1 MERKKNHMFLRD
13 VVVALTF
20 AALFFM
26 SVFAGLLSET
36 NPAYAADKQK
46 VFKWRMQDIWGT
58 ETVYHKANQKLVDR
72 IRQMSDGRLDITM
85 FPRGAMATP
94 RNTFDAMSRGV
105 FQGHISAPAYWA
117 GKIPACTILMSVP
130 AGIDNVDDFNVW
142 FWERGGVEIARE
154 AYAPYGLYFVG
165 PGIIEQNYQFLKKNN
180 PVRTIADYK
189 GLKIRTIPGLQS
201 DLLKALGAAPVFLPM
216 TEVYTA
222 VETGVLEGVA
232 GYTVV
237 GWHDFGIHEITKW
250 IIQPGFL
257 QPATNLDVVVNMKA
271 WKKLPADL
279 QAIFECAVRE
289 WGQYWYAGDHLEN
302 AKALKK
308 MLDYGLE
315 ILTLPDADLVKIRE
329 IALPI
334 VDKWAAKDPLAA
346 KAWESQKEYLRFL
359 GKIK

>member
-13 VVVALTF
+13 VVVASTF

-26 SVFAGLLSET
+26 SVFACLLSET

-165 PGIIEQNYQFLKKNN
+165 PGIIEQNYQFLKKNH

-189 GLKIRTIPGLQS
+189 
-201 DLLKALGAAPVFLPM
+201 A
-216 TEVYTA
+216 EVYTA